1 MLTFNQLFF
10 AMLLPAITCGV
21 IFAANVYL
29 KKKDRNNKHIQWLT
43 AAALG
48 IGYIIGHIA
57 IEGKPSFLPKE
68 SIHWLFYFTILGI
81 LTSTYWDSSRW
92 VQLITKILYSIAIPR
107 LLLDSYFQHKW
118 GPNEAIIW
126 WICLAIGIY
135 IFWNIVQQSLSI
147 LPSGG
152 SVPFVYM
159 GVSGGTALI
168 IALSGSIVIA
178 LHAGIL
184 VALFAVIWILTIFV
198 RRFNFAEEL
207 NTQVFPDSMS
217 PVVTFLFIGIWM
229 NGYFYAEVPSE
240 SAFLLVIAPIF
251 ALVGQIDVVKRLG
264 ERKTMLIQIGL
275 IALCVSIAL
284 IIAVVRSGFLGEDI
298 Y

>member
-1 MLTFNQLFF
+1 MF
-10 AMLLPAITCGV
+10 LPAIVCGV

-29 KKKDRNNKHIQWLT
+29 KKKDHFQWLT

-57 IEGKPSFLPKE
+57 IEGKLNFLPKE
-68 SIHWLFYFTILGI
+68 SIHWLFYFTILAI

-92 VQLITKILYSIAIPR
+92 IQLITKIIYSIAIPR
-107 LLLDSYFQHKW
+107 LLLDSYFQHIW
-118 GPNEAIIW
+118 GPIEALIW

-135 IFWNIVQQSLSI
+135 IFWYIVLQSISI

-152 SVPFVYM
+152 SVPFVHM
-159 GVSGGTALI
+159 GVSFGTALI
-168 IALSGSIVIA
+168 TALSGSVVIA

-184 VALFAVIWILTIFV
+184 VALFATIWVLAVILHRRVISSDEFSFQIFAKSV
-198 RRFNFAEEL
+198 
-207 NTQVFPDSMS
+207 S
-217 PVVTFLFIGIWM
+217 PLVTFLFVGIWI
-229 NGYFYAEVPSE
+229 NGYFYAEVPSV
-240 SAFLLVIAPIF
+240 SVLLLVIAPIF
-251 ALVGQIDVVKRLG
+251 VLVGRVDVVKRLG

-284 IIAVVRSGFLGEDI
+284 IIAVVRSGLFGQDA